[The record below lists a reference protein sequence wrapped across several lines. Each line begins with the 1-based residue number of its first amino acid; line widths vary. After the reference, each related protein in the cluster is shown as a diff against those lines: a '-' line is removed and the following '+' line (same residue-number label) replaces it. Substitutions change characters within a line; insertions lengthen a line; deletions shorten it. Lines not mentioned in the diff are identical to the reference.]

1 MRGTLGIVA
10 GIVAIVIGLGVATAA
25 QDAAAPP
32 NGNTKEPIGYGAIAY
47 DEYATKQGAAWDQ
60 PSQAAAD
67 QAALTEC
74 GSTDCQVHPVRPY
87 YCAALARSDRDRAWG
102 GAERETIDDARSEA
116 VAHCQ
121 THTRDGQCE
130 VQLSGCNK

>member
-60 PSQAAAD
+60 PTHARMTEIAA
-67 QAALTEC
+67 C
-74 GSTDCQVHPVRPY
+74 IRM
-87 YCAALARSDRDRAWG
+87 
-102 GAERETIDDARSEA
+102 
-116 VAHCQ
+116 
-121 THTRDGQCE
+121 
-130 VQLSGCNK
+130 